1 MLPIFETGKHILDF
15 SAQWC
20 PPCNRIAPYFKILGD
35 ENMNIKFIKFDVEID
50 REIALEFNIQAMPT
64 FISMHDGN
72 IIERFEGASKDRLR
86 EMVDKLNSL

>member
-1 MLPIFETGKHILDF
+1 MLSILEKGKYILDL
-15 SAQWC
+15 SASWC
-20 PPCNRIAPYFKILGD
+20 GPCNRIAPYFKILGD

-64 FISMHDGN
+64 FISIHDGN
-72 IIERFEGASKDRLR
+72 IIDRFEGASKDKLR